1 MNRCDNARVACAGLR
16 KSRYRSGMTQRFFL
30 VFWSVL
36 LMLGVAG
43 RDVSAQQTPSS
54 PPLGAKSPTTG
65 IPQSQS
71 NSVNPGPPQQMATG
85 KAGAG
90 VLSSKGLGSA
100 QVNQQRPKAPKAAML
115 GERSGSQM
123 RSGNQDSRVGEAK
136 PPASPPPRAEGI
148 VNGNNLA
155 GTALPGDVQLVRPS
169 PLESLR

>member
-1 MNRCDNARVACAGLR
+1 
-16 KSRYRSGMTQRFFL
+16 
-30 VFWSVL
+30 
-36 LMLGVAG
+36 MLGVAG

-71 NSVNPGPPQQMATG
+71 NSVNPGPSQQMSPG

-136 PPASPPPRAEGI
+136 PPASPPSRAEGI

>member
-1 MNRCDNARVACAGLR
+1 M
-16 KSRYRSGMTQRFFL
+16 
-30 VFWSVL
+30 
-36 LMLGVAG
+36 
-43 RDVSAQQTPSS
+43 S
-54 PPLGAKSPTTG
+54 P
-65 IPQSQS
+65 
-71 NSVNPGPPQQMATG
+71 G

-100 QVNQQRPKAPKAAML
+100 QVNQQRPKGPKAAML

-136 PPASPPPRAEGI
+136 PPASPPSRAEGI
-148 VNGNNLA
+148 GNGNNLA

>member
-1 MNRCDNARVACAGLR
+1 
-16 KSRYRSGMTQRFFL
+16 
-30 VFWSVL
+30 
-36 LMLGVAG
+36 MLGVAV
-43 RDVSAQQTPSS
+43 REVSAQQTPSS

-65 IPQSQS
+65 MPQSQS
-71 NSVNPGPPQQMATG
+71 NSVNPGPSQQMSPG

-136 PPASPPPRAEGI
+136 PPASPPSRAEGI